1 MLPIPV
7 PYLNIKFQIMFLNIF
22 ATVTGTSVTQILALT
37 LVRSFV
43 GVYIAIRLLT
53 NYFTRY
59 FQDLLLLVLLNQYYR
74 FPHLFLLPLL
84 AIIFSL
90 FFYASF
96 YNRLGIGWKIFV
108 QSWCWLINPSYSAH
122 KTYFKL
128 VSFFWSNCLI
138 VLSSLSNCITCLI
151 CSCGIILT
159 VGNSSS
165 LFK

>member
-1 MLPIPV
+1 MS
-7 PYLNIKFQIMFLNIF
+7 LNIF
-22 ATVTGTSVTQILALT
+22 ATVTGTSVAQIFAPT
-37 LVRSFV
+37 LVRSLI

-53 NYFTRY
+53 NYFTHH
-59 FQDLLLLVLLNQYYR
+59 FQGPLLLVLLNQYYW

-96 YNRLGIGWKIFV
+96 YNRLRIGWQIFV
-108 QSWCWLINPSYSAH
+108 QLWYWLINPSYSAH
-122 KTYFKL
+122 KTYFML

-138 VLSSLSNCITCLI
+138 VLSSVSNCITCLI

-165 LFK
+165 LFE